1 MPEYK
6 VLIADKLDPIAAEVL
21 AHGGAVADDRAGI
34 STEEL
39 LAAIPEYHALIV
51 RSRSKA
57 TADLI
62 AAGNQL
68 KVIGR
73 AGVGID
79 NIDLEAAEKAGVAVV
94 NTPVSTSVA
103 VAEHTFALLLA
114 LLHRVPAA
122 DASMKA
128 GGWPKKDLVGAELA
142 GKTLG
147 ILGVGNIG
155 AQVARRAAAFDMN
168 VLGYDP
174 LLDDDTV
181 KLRGAQPV
189 PVDELYLQSDVITLH
204 LPLTN
209 DTRGL
214 LDAEVFAKMKAGV
227 FLVCAARGGVIDE
240 DALLAA
246 LNSGQV
252 AGAALDVYATE
263 PPGASDLVVHPHVVA
278 TPHIGGQTAEAQVRA
293 ARDVAEEVLLALNDQ
308 PLRWRVV

>member
-1 MPEYK
+1 
-6 VLIADKLDPIAAEVL
+6 
-21 AHGGAVADDRAGI
+21 
-34 STEEL
+34 
-39 LAAIPEYHALIV
+39 
-51 RSRSKA
+51 
-57 TADLI
+57 
-62 AAGNQL
+62 
-68 KVIGR
+68 
-73 AGVGID
+73 
-79 NIDLEAAEKAGVAVV
+79 
-94 NTPVSTSVA
+94 
-103 VAEHTFALLLA
+103 
-114 LLHRVPAA
+114 
-122 DASMKA
+122 
-128 GGWPKKDLVGAELA
+128 
-142 GKTLG
+142 
-147 ILGVGNIG
+147 
-155 AQVARRAAAFDMN
+155 MN

-214 LDAEVFAKMKAGV
+214 LDAAVFAKMKAGV